1 MSERNLNFEQGVN
14 RKGTRCLK
22 YDFAVQRGRSADLLP
37 LWVADM
43 DFKTSSYIQDALLRQ
58 AEHGV
63 YGYTEADEAYFDA
76 VRSWME
82 HRHGWKIEPEWLL
95 KTPGVVFALAMA
107 VKAFTKQGDHVIIQ
121 SPVYYPFRE
130 VIESND
136 REVANNVLYQDE
148 NGSYKINFE
157 DFERQIV
164 EKRIRLFLLCSP
176 HNPVGRV
183 WKEWELRKIGD
194 ICLKHNVLVVS
205 DEIHS
210 DFTYGENIH
219 HVFAS
224 LDEKY
229 AAITTTCT
237 APSKTF
243 NIAGLQISNIWISNP
258 ELRARF
264 RAEVTA
270 AGYSQVNL
278 MGLVACQAA
287 YETGEEW
294 LKELK
299 IYLEGNLDYVRTF
312 LKENLPEIKLTEP
325 EGTYLLW
332 LDFSSLGMKEEQLK
346 DLVENK
352 AKLWLDSGAMFG
364 PDGEGFERI
373 NIACPREILKQ
384 ALTQLAESVH
394 DR

>member
-1 MSERNLNFEQGVN
+1 MSERNLNFEQGVD

-22 YDFAVQRGRSADLLP
+22 YDFAVQRGRSADILP

-63 YGYTEADEAYFDA
+63 YGYTEADETYFDA

-82 HRHGWKIEPEWLL
+82 RRHGWKIEPEWLL

-107 VKAFTKQGDHVIIQ
+107 VKAYTEPGDYVLIQ
-121 SPVYYPFRE
+121 EPVYYPFRE

-148 NGSYKINFE
+148 NGSYKIDFE

-210 DFTYGENIH
+210 DFTYGDNVH
-219 HVFAS
+219 HVFAA
-224 LDEKY
+224 LDERY

-332 LDFSSLGMKEEQLK
+332 LDFKSLGMKEEQLK